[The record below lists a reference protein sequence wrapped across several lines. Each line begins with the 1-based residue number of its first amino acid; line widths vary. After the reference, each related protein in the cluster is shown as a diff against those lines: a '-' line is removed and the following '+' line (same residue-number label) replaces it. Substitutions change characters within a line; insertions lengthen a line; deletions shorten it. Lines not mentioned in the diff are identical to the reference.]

1 MTTDAP
7 AQPSPTPAATAAK
20 PHFTLPG
27 MNVYRRFD
35 PAKTAKMVDFYE
47 SLLGLKPL
55 NPIQLNSNQ
64 QMVLFAIGRA
74 QIKLSAEIKPG
85 RKYRLGSIHEATGIR
100 LFAITYPDERSITD
114 RFKAAGYPPL
124 TFRDL
129 SDGRQAALVQD
140 PGGFTIEL
148 IVDPDRPARGVDVGI
163 NVSDIEKSRAFYRDF
178 VGLQELPPVR
188 DDALGVTKYPFRNG
202 ETTIS
207 LWSIGKKLPA
217 DTGSAGVQYVID
229 NVEAVNARAL
239 EQRVTIEEPLDT
251 LPGFDVHF
259 VWLNDPDG
267 VTNYFAQTGQS
278 VPAPR

>member
-1 MTTDAP
+1 MTSEAP
-7 AQPSPTPAATAAK
+7 AQTPAIAPIVTPAP
-20 PHFTLPG
+20 PHFTMPG

-47 SLLGLKPL
+47 KLLGLKPL
-55 NPIQLNSNQ
+55 TPIQLGANQ
-64 QMVLFAIGRA
+64 QMLLFGIGRA
-74 QIKLSAEIKPG
+74 QIKLSAELKQG

-100 LFAITYPDERSITD
+100 LFAITYPDERSVTD

-124 TFRDL
+124 SFRDL

-148 IVDPDRPARGVDVGI
+148 IIDPDRPARGVDVGV
-163 NVSDIEKSRAFYRDF
+163 NVSDLQKSRAFYRDF

-207 LWSIGKKLPA
+207 LWSIGKSLPA
-217 DTGSAGVQYVID
+217 DTGSAGIQYVID

-239 EQRVTIEEPLDT
+239 ERNVTIEEPLGS
-251 LPGFDVHF
+251 LPGFDVRF

-267 VTNYFAQTGQS
+267 VTNYFAQT
-278 VPAPR
+278 APRAP